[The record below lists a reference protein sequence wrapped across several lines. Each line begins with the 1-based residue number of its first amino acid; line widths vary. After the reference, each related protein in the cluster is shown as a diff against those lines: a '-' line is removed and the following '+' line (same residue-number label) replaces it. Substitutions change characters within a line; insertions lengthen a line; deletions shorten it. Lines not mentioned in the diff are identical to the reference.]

1 MEGHTNP
8 QYATAPQGV
17 AAAQM
22 PPKSLALAYVL
33 WFFLGG
39 LGVHRF
45 YLGRT
50 GTGIA
55 QLMMALIGGV
65 LTLILIGWFILA
77 IEGIWLLADL
87 FLMPA
92 IAREENARRGYAV

>member
-1 MEGHTNP
+1 METNPNP
-8 QYATAPQGV
+8 QYAAAPQQY
-17 AAAQM
+17 AM

-39 LGVHRF
+39 LGIHRF

-50 GTGIA
+50 GTGVA

-65 LTLILIGWFILA
+65 LTLIGIGVFILA
-77 IEGIWLLADL
+77 IKGIWLFVDI

-92 IAREENARRGYAV
+92 MAREENIRRGYAG